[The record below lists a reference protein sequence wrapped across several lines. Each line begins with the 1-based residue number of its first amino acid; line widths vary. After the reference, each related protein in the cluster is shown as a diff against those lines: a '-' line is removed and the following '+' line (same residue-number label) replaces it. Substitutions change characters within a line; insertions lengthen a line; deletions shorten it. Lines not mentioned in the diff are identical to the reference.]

1 MGRAPARRQTIRF
14 PKSDGLPIPEVHGP
28 TVCCQ
33 ALRLRVHK
41 RLGCSQIRFPG
52 GFPVSWQ
59 AWRIMQIGVY
69 GSGYLGTVVSACLAD
84 FGTPVTCCHPD
95 SSRMVEMA
103 QGNVPF
109 FEKNLAEVIKRNVRA
124 GRLAYSTDMESFAR
138 KAHVIFLAEDSAQHL
153 GDLAVRIAR
162 LAPRPPILSLVTPVP
177 VGTASGVE
185 KRLKQEKL
193 RGTVVSQPVFF
204 TPGCAVEDF
213 NWPDRIIMGT
223 SSNDAVLALKQ
234 IFHPLVMRGVPVIVT
249 NHETA
254 ELVRE
259 SATAFVATKIS
270 FINELSNLCEK
281 VNADAMSLSLALGL
295 DKKIA
300 PRCLQPGAGMGGLF
314 AESDMDSL
322 AELARA
328 NGVALK
334 VLSAAREVNQN
345 LAENLIEKISG
356 IIDSVQN
363 RDVGI
368 LGLAFKPNTNSVAG
382 SASLRLA
389 QSLIAKGARV
399 RAYDPVAIPEAKMQ
413 LNGTIRYCETA
424 YAAAEG
430 VDALVVGTGWPEF
443 RALDFDKIKHLLKR
457 PVIVDTKNL
466 LDSVRLRAMGF
477 QYVGVGRG

>member
-1 MGRAPARRQTIRF
+1 MA
-14 PKSDGLPIPEVHGP
+14 LPCVA
-28 TVCCQ
+28 Q
-33 ALRLRVHK
+33 LSAWRVHK
-41 RLGCSQIRFPG
+41 RLGWARIRFRG
-52 GFPVSWQ
+52 GCAVWWQ
-59 AWRIMQIGVY
+59 AWRIMQIVVY
-69 GSGYLGTVVSACLAD
+69 GSGYLGTVVSSCLAD

-223 SSNDAVLALKQ
+223 SSNDAVLAQQK
-234 IFHPLVMRGVPVIVT
+234 GV
-249 NHETA
+249 
-254 ELVRE
+254 
-259 SATAFVATKIS
+259 S
-270 FINELSNLCEK
+270 
-281 VNADAMSLSLALGL
+281 
-295 DKKIA
+295 
-300 PRCLQPGAGMGGLF
+300 
-314 AESDMDSL
+314 
-322 AELARA
+322 
-328 NGVALK
+328 LK
-334 VLSAAREVNQN
+334 VLSAAREVNHS
-345 LAENLIEKISG
+345 LADRLVDKISHVVN
-356 IIDSVQN
+356 SVQN
-363 RDVGI
+363 KDLGI

-382 SASLRLA
+382 SSSVRLA